1 MTPEA
6 RCYNVGCEVEE
17 RGQEIEGMYREPW
30 GGKAMKQILL
40 WILQRMALLAS
51 CLQPSETVELFTS
64 ELYKT
69 KYVLV

>member
-1 MTPEA
+1 
-6 RCYNVGCEVEE
+6 
-17 RGQEIEGMYREPW
+17 
-30 GGKAMKQILL
+30 MKQILL

-51 CLQPSETVELFTS
+51 CLQPSETVLNFLPP